1 MPQIN
6 SSGAVERF
14 TLAAGESK
22 VFVTEDPGGNSWALD
37 LHGDSQETANASVL
51 FQSSEGQASATLLST
66 TSALT
71 FTAVAPGVGGN
82 AISITYA
89 DPGGTTATASVVVVG
104 NAITLNLG
112 RAASAVNT
120 TADAAKIL
128 IDASP
133 AARALVGVVSGGA
146 GLLSAV
152 AQTFLAGGHFGVSTA
167 YATVSTTAVVP
178 GGIAAVSGV
187 TGRYA
192 KILNNGANAGLVHV
206 VAKPMRIVQVAPG
219 I

>member
-6 SSGAVERF
+6 SSGSVERF

-22 VFVTEDPGGNSWALD
+22 VFVTEAPGGNSWALD
-37 LHGDSQETANASVL
+37 IHGDNQETANASVL
-51 FQSSEGQASATLLST
+51 LQSSEGQASATLLAT

-89 DPGGTTATASVVVVG
+89 DPGGATATASVVVSG

-120 TADAAKIL
+120 TADAAKVL
-128 IDASP
+128 LDASA
-133 AARALVGVVSGGA
+133 AARALVSVVSGGS

-152 AQTFLAGGHFGVSTA
+152 AQTALTGGHSGVSTA
-167 YATVSTTAVVP
+167 YSTVSTTTIVP
-178 GGIAAVSGV
+178 AGFATVSGN

-192 KILNNGANAGLVHV
+192 KILNNGSTNGLVHV
-206 VAKPMRIVQVAPG
+206 VANPIRVAQVVPG